1 MTGDGI
7 ERADEKRAAMVMTQ
21 IISRGVY
28 DERVL
33 DAMRKVPRERFVM
46 ERDLDL
52 AFYDGPLSI
61 GSGQT
66 ISQPYIV
73 AYMTEMLSI
82 TESDRVL
89 EIGTGSGYQT
99 AVLAEVASEVYT
111 IEIVEELSERARKV
125 LDGLGYDNIHFRAGD
140 GSEGW
145 QEHAPFDAVMV
156 TAAPAH
162 LPERLVE
169 QLADDGRMIVP
180 VGVYEQY
187 LKLITKKG
195 EEVEKRDLIG
205 VRFVPMTGRVRRE
218 GE

>member
-1 MTGDGI
+1 MTDEGI

-28 DERVL
+28 DEHVL
-33 DAMRKVPRERFVM
+33 DAMRKVPRERFVR

-61 GSGQT
+61 DCGQT

-73 AYMTEMLSI
+73 AYMTEMLSLS
-82 TESDRVL
+82 EKDRVL

-99 AVLAEVASEVYT
+99 AVLAEIAAEVYSV
-111 IEIVEELSERARKV
+111 EIVDKLSERARTV
-125 LDGLGYDNIHFRAGD
+125 LEELGYGNIHLRIGD

-145 QEHAPFDAVMV
+145 QEHAPFDAIMV

-162 LPERLVE
+162 LPKRLVE
-169 QLADDGRMIVP
+169 QLAEGGRMIVP

-187 LKLITKKG
+187 LRLVTRRG
-195 EEVEKRDLIG
+195 DEVEKRDLIG
-205 VRFVPMTGRVRRE
+205 VRFVPMTGRVQGE
-218 GE
+218 G

>member
-1 MTGDGI
+1 MTGEGI

-21 IISRGVY
+21 IISRGVH

-33 DAMRKVPRERFVM
+33 DAMRKVPRERFVR
-46 ERDLDL
+46 EKDLDL

-61 GSGQT
+61 GCGQT

-73 AYMTEMLSI
+73 AYMTEMLSLS
-82 TESDRVL
+82 ENDRVL

-99 AVLAEVASEVYT
+99 AVLAEVAAEVYSV
-111 IEIVEELSERARKV
+111 EIVEELSERARII
-125 LDGLGYDNIHFRAGD
+125 LEELGSSNVHLMAGD

-145 QEHAPFDAVMV
+145 PEHAPFDAIMV

-162 LPERLVE
+162 VPEGLIE
-169 QLADDGRMIVP
+169 QLADGGRMIVP

-187 LKLITKKG
+187 LRLFTKKG
-195 EEVEKRDLIG
+195 DEVEKQDLIG
-205 VRFVPMTGRVRRE
+205 VRFVPMTGRVQRE
-218 GE
+218 G